1 MRRKNVLAALA
12 VAVALLLPGSALPA
26 AGGTDLPIKASHSGY
41 GTADLTT
48 LPVIQTHLVTSGV
61 VSHLGLSTLV
71 QDLVVVFSGPTS
83 FTSTGTWTITA
94 ANGDQIFGTVT
105 GSGVFTDA
113 VHSTTVATYTSSGG
127 TGRFAEATTTFTA
140 IVHGT
145 RVSVVGGVG
154 TTYYEGTSG
163 GQLSYH

>member
-1 MRRKNVLAALA
+1 MRRKNVLAVSAM
-12 VAVALLLPGSALPA
+12 AVALLLPGIALSA

-48 LPVIQTHLVTSGV
+48 LPVIQTRLVTSGV

-71 QDLVVVFSGPTS
+71 QDLVVVFSGPTI
-83 FTSTGTWTITA
+83 TSTGTWTITA

-105 GSGVFTDA
+105 GGGIFTDA

-154 TTYYEGTSG
+154 TTYYEGTSEG
-163 GQLSYH
+163 LLSYR